1 MGNARFVSKPLA
13 VSKTESDDLFRM
25 IVLNINKEE
34 HARSYPLSAGSV
46 GWPEEADES
55 RGFFGESILVVS
67 PSGQTMLIDAAWS
80 SGYSLPDWG
89 EIDYG
94 TNPVLNFLKQNG
106 IKTIDWA
113 VVSHQHYDH
122 IGGIAEIIRSKDVE
136 VKALLW
142 SPLPD
147 DLFMQYEPYLA
158 SNCIALT
165 NDLID
170 ACKDHDVPMV
180 NATQGE
186 TINLGDDV
194 SLKVISATVPDCEVE
209 SYVNNNCVVLWLTYE
224 NFTVVLTGDAGFGQE
239 KRIMADWED
248 LTSDVLKLG
257 HHGGAGAT
265 SETWLQAVRPTVGV
279 SSMPRWLSEDERGLR
294 VQRQLERA
302 KIHFYRTWE
311 HGNIEIQSNGYEFW
325 VITDI

>member
-1 MGNARFVSKPLA
+1 MGNARFVSEPLT
-13 VSKTESDDLFRM
+13 VSETNGRLRM
-25 IVLNINKEE
+25 IVLNINKED
-34 HARSYPLSAGSV
+34 HARSYPRSAGSV
-46 GWPEEADES
+46 GWPEGAYES

-80 SGYSLPDWG
+80 SGYSLPNWG
-89 EIDYG
+89 EINYG
-94 TNPVLNFLKQNG
+94 TNPVLHFLKREG
-106 IKTIDWA
+106 IKTIDWV

-122 IGGIAEIIRSKDVE
+122 IGGIAEIVRSKDVE

-147 DLFMQYEPYLA
+147 GLFRKYESELA
-158 SNCIALT
+158 SNCIILT
-165 NDLID
+165 NDLAD
-170 ACKDHDVPMV
+170 ACKDHAVSIV
-180 NATQGE
+180 NATHGE
-186 TINLGDDV
+186 AINLGDGV
-194 SLKVISATVPDCEVE
+194 SLKVIATAVPDCEVE
-209 SYVNNNCVVLWLTYE
+209 SYVNNNCVVLRLTYE
-224 NFTVVLTGDAGFGQE
+224 DFSVVLTGDAGFGQE
-239 KRIMADWED
+239 KRIMADWKD

-311 HGNIEIQSNGYEFW
+311 HGNIEIQSDGHEFW
-325 VITDI
+325 VTTDV